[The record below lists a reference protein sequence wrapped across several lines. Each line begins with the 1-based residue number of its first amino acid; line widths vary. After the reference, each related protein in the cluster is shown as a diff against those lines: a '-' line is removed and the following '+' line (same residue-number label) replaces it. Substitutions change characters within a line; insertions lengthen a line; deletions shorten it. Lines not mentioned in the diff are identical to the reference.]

1 MILNN
6 NNFKVTIFIDI
17 LHIDYISLDY
27 ITSWLYKDSFQS
39 FFRLFNFDFYV
50 IWIKYY
56 TFIYY
61 LLFEIIYWFENKKD
75 EK

>member
-27 ITSWLYKDSFQS
+27 ITS
-39 FFRLFNFDFYV
+39 
-50 IWIKYY
+50 
-56 TFIYY
+56 
-61 LLFEIIYWFENKKD
+61 
-75 EK
+75 